1 MINIVDSVKST
12 NTWLSFFNTDY
23 FSSIISLSQS
33 EGYGRLGRD
42 WESAFGGLYFSLSLP
57 YRPLLPFVIGISV
70 SEVLEEYKFNTNL
83 KWPNDIIAGGKKLGG
98 ILCQKQDEV
107 VIAGLGINFDN
118 KVALPTVVSISE
130 MNYKINKLSFVVSF
144 VEKLK
149 LNLKHSDEMIIDKF
163 LRYDILVGERVS
175 WSEGKGIVETISLD
189 GSLGVKTDE
198 GNMVFLTE
206 EVHLQ

>member
-1 MINIVDSVKST
+1 M
-12 NTWLSFFNTDY
+12 
-23 FSSIISLSQS
+23 
-33 EGYGRLGRD
+33 
-42 WESAFGGLYFSLSLP
+42 
-57 YRPLLPFVIGISV
+57 
-70 SEVLEEYKFNTNL
+70 
-83 KWPNDIIAGGKKLGG
+83 
-98 ILCQKQDEV
+98 CQKQDEV